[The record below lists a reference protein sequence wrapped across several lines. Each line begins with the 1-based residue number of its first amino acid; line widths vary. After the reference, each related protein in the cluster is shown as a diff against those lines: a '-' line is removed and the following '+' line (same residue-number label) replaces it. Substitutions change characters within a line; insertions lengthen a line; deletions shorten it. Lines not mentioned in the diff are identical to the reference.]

1 MLLPIHPDNPNE
13 RNIKT
18 VVECLKR
25 GGVIIYP
32 TDSIYGIGCDIYNPE
47 AIARVAAIKGVDVK
61 KAQFSFICSDLS
73 HLSDFAKSVDT
84 PMFRLLKAAL
94 PGPYTF
100 ILQASKQ
107 VPKLLKTKK
116 DTVGIRVPD
125 NKTCQAL
132 LRELGHPIIST
143 SLPMKVDVEYYTDPE
158 VMQEIFGRQV
168 DIVIDGGIG
177 NTVFSTIIDC
187 TSGAPVVVREGAGS
201 LERLHLV
208 NQ

>member
-1 MLLPIHPDNPNE
+1 MLLHIHPDDPQP

-18 VVECLKR
+18 VVECLLD

-32 TDSIYGIGCDIYNPE
+32 TDTIYGIGCNIFNAD
-47 AIARVAAIKGVDVK
+47 AIARIARIKGIDAK

-73 HLSDFAKSVDT
+73 HISDYARSVDT
-84 PMFRLLKAAL
+84 PIFRMLKAAL

-107 VPKLLKTKK
+107 VPKQLKTKK

-125 NKTCQAL
+125 NKICLDIVKQ
-132 LRELGHPIIST
+132 LGHPLMST
-143 SLPMKVDVEYYTDPE
+143 SLPMDSDVEYYTDPE
-158 VMQEIFGRQV
+158 IMHEQFEKLV

-177 NTVFSTIIDC
+177 QVLSSTVIDC
-187 TSGAPVVVREGAGS
+187 TQGTPVLVRAGAGEWEK
-201 LERLHLV
+201 LIG
-208 NQ
+208 